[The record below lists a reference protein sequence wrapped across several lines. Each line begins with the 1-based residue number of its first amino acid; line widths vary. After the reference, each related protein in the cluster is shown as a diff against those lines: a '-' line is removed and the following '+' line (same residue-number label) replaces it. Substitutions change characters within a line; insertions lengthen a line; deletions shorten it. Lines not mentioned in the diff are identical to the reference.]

1 MGIYDEVPDIYRSS
15 DDAVEASIDVEAWTE
30 EATRAMASV
39 NISAAPQSTI
49 RGTSVTL
56 DIPLDDHVLPR
67 PEPTEPTAAKFVRS
81 GYPSRKEPLR
91 RDSLKR
97 REALLKGKEGS
108 RQRRRWENDRLLN
121 NPHAQPPLPS
131 DWEIRPTYPVHSV
144 PYYLAPLWDAQL
156 APKSLSK
163 NQKANK
169 PAVSKEEEDAAKAL
183 KQLRERLRQKRA
195 AKHLLEDI
203 EQEVRKFIENWEE
216 KERRDEQDGLA
227 DLDSDDEEIVFV
239 GRNGQMNDMRAAEQE
254 LRRDKMVFDSLVG
267 DRSGAFGRWL
277 VHSIATYYNLDTWS
291 ITTGN
296 PAKREAYIAIKQGKL
311 KSGHQ
316 ARARRPLPQP
326 LWSMV

>member
-1 MGIYDEVPDIYRSS
+1 MAIYREVPDIYRTA
-15 DDAVEASIDVEAWTE
+15 DNVEAPIDVEAWTE
-30 EATRAMASV
+30 EATLALASV
-39 NISAAPQSTI
+39 NISAAPPQPTI

-56 DIPLDDHVLPR
+56 DIPLDDHVVPQ
-67 PEPTEPTAAKFVRS
+67 PETTQNTAAKLVRS
-81 GYPSRKEPLR
+81 GYPRRKEPLR

-156 APKSLSK
+156 APKAANK
-163 NQKANK
+163 NRKANK
-169 PAVSKEEEDAAKAL
+169 PTVSKEEEDAAKAL
-183 KQLRERLRQKRA
+183 KELRERLRQKRA
-195 AKHLLEDI
+195 AKNLLEDI
-203 EQEVRKFIENWEE
+203 EKEVRKFIENWEE
-216 KERRDEQDGLA
+216 QEQRDDQDSL
-227 DLDSDDEEIVFV
+227 DELDSDDEEIVFV

-291 ITTGN
+291 ITTGT
-296 PAKREAYIAIKQGKL
+296 PAKRQAYISIKGGKL
-311 KSGHQ
+311 KSGHP
-316 ARARRPLPQP
+316 AKARPLPQP

>member
-1 MGIYDEVPDIYRSS
+1 MAIYGEVPDIYRAS
-15 DDAVEASIDVEAWTE
+15 DDAVDAAIDVEAWTE
-30 EATRAMASV
+30 EATRALASV
-39 NISAAPQSTI
+39 NISTAPQPTI

-56 DIPLDDHVLPR
+56 DIPLDDHFLPQ
-67 PEPTEPTAAKFVRS
+67 PEPTEATASKLVRS
-81 GYPSRKEPLR
+81 AYASRKEPLCR
-91 RDSLKR
+91 GSLKR

-156 APKSLSK
+156 APMSLNK

-169 PAVSKEEEDAAKAL
+169 PAVSKEEEEAAKAL
-183 KQLRERLRQKRA
+183 KQLRVRLRQKRA

-216 KERRDEQDGLA
+216 KERRDEQDGPA

-239 GRNGQMNDMRAAEQE
+239 GRNGQMNDMRAAEQA

-296 PAKREAYIAIKQGKL
+296 PAKREAYIAIKEGKL

>member
-1 MGIYDEVPDIYRSS
+1 MAIYGEVPDIYRAS
-15 DDAVEASIDVEAWTE
+15 DDAVEAAIDVEAWTE
-30 EATRAMASV
+30 EATRALASV
-39 NISAAPQSTI
+39 NISTAPQPTI

-56 DIPLDDHVLPR
+56 DIPLDDHVLPQ
-67 PEPTEPTAAKFVRS
+67 PETTEATASKFVHSAYTR
-81 GYPSRKEPLR
+81 RKEPLR

-108 RQRRRWENDRLLN
+108 RQRRRWENDRLWN

-131 DWEIRPTYPVHSV
+131 DWEIRPTYPVHTV

-156 APKSLSK
+156 APKSLNK

-169 PAVSKEEEDAAKAL
+169 PAVSREEEEAAKAL

-239 GRNGQMNDMRAAEQE
+239 GRNGQMNDMRAAEQA
-254 LRRDKMVFDSLVG
+254 LQRDKMVFDSLVG

-296 PAKREAYIAIKQGKL
+296 PAKREAYIAIKEGKL